1 MRTKKLYIS
10 AMAIIISAIGI
21 IQLKAQTIDKPAYNI
36 FDKEGNKISFK
47 TFIEGISKSDI
58 VLFGEQHNCPI
69 SHWIELETLKALFSI
84 HKDKLSV
91 GAEMFE
97 TDNQLILDEYMS
109 KKITY
114 QRFEAE
120 ARLWGNYSTDYQ
132 PLVYFSKE
140 NNIPFF
146 ATNIPRRYAN
156 SVKEYGIEILDSLS
170 DEAKRYIAPLPISMP
185 SDTSKQS
192 QMFDMMKMMGTHKES
207 KSKGSIVHAQAV
219 KDATMAWF
227 IVKNIKSKFLH
238 FNGNF
243 HSDNY
248 DGIIPYIRQY
258 NPKLTFTTIST
269 IRQEDISKLDEENKY
284 RADYYI
290 CVVEDMTLSY

>member
-1 MRTKKLYIS
+1 MRTKLFYRLMVAVLIS
-10 AMAIIISAIGI
+10 TVGT
-21 IQLKAQTIDKPAYNI
+21 IQLKAQTMDKPAYNI
-36 FDKEGNKISFK
+36 FDKNGNKISFK

-58 VLFGEQHNCPI
+58 VFFGEQHNCPI
-69 SHWIELETLKALFSI
+69 SHWIELETLKAMFSI

-97 TDNQLILDEYMS
+97 TDNQLIIDEYMS

-140 NNIPFF
+140 NKIPFF

-170 DEAKRYIAPLPISMP
+170 DEAKKYIAPLPISMP
-185 SDTSKQS
+185 NDTAKQS
-192 QMFDMMKMMGTHKES
+192 QMFEMMKAMGNHSAS
-207 KSKGSIVHAQAV
+207 KSKGSMVHAQAV

-227 IVKNIKSKFLH
+227 IVRNIKGKFLH

-248 DGIIPYIRQY
+248 DGIIPYIKQY

-269 IRQEDISKLDEENKY
+269 IRQEDISKLDDENKG